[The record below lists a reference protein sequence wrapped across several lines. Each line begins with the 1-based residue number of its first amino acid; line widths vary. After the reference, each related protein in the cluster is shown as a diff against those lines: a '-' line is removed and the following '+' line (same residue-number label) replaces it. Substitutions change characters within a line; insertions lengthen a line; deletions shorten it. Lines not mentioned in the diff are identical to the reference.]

1 MSNRV
6 SSLEYDGRR
15 AAPTVS
21 IHNTMGSAY
30 IPSSAI
36 LEDMPQT
43 PYLHNR
49 RILSYARRGEKLD
62 SRLQR
67 AWDRGSDAF
76 LLDVNSGER
85 TVDVRDGFAFD
96 SEYAAKTWGNEHPI
110 IVEIG
115 TGQGENVVAAAVS
128 HPENNYLAIEV
139 YTPGVAHTMLLAQ
152 KAGLENLR
160 IAQVNA
166 PEFFDVVS
174 PEVVDEIWTFFPDPW
189 PKMKHHKRRL
199 IQPDVAAM
207 VRKSMAVG
215 GLWRIATDIEDY
227 ALHVHEVLD
236 GRDDFRNVGG
246 ISVSLPIS
254 HVGKGN
260 AERAAEFEHRDFVES
275 QRFAGRVLTNFER
288 KGIEAGRVIHDLT
301 YQAV

>member
-1 MSNRV
+1 MVGMKQTGGIATMWRMASTCLTGKHYTKWARPVSRRESCSIEFARFDMCVTFWADWNRWYCTHVNRV
-6 SSLEYDGRR
+6 SSVAHDGRR

-21 IHNTMGSAY
+21 IHNTMGSAH

-76 LLDVNSGER
+76 LLDANSGER

-115 TGQGENVVAAAVS
+115 TGQGENVVTAAVS

-160 IAQVNA
+160 IA
-166 PEFFDVVS
+166 
-174 PEVVDEIWTFFPDPW
+174 
-189 PKMKHHKRRL
+189 
-199 IQPDVAAM
+199 
-207 VRKSMAVG
+207 
-215 GLWRIATDIEDY
+215 
-227 ALHVHEVLD
+227 
-236 GRDDFRNVGG
+236 
-246 ISVSLPIS
+246 
-254 HVGKGN
+254 
-260 AERAAEFEHRDFVES
+260 
-275 QRFAGRVLTNFER
+275 
-288 KGIEAGRVIHDLT
+288 
-301 YQAV
+301 